1 MSPTG
6 HLAIGFAVKRWDS
19 KIPLIWYLIGAN
31 FIDII
36 YMLLTVLGIESF
48 GNNPWT
54 HSLLMAVVYA
64 NLGGLLTYTIIRQRN
79 SSILMGI
86 VIFSH
91 WLLDFIVWDNLP
103 IAFSKTP
110 LLGLGL
116 YNIIGFNINAIQFNS
131 GLIIAT
137 SIELVLLIIGV
148 FLYLKSKKIKKV
160 L

>member
-19 KIPLIWYLIGAN
+19 KIPLIWYLLGAN
-31 FIDII
+31 FIDLF
-36 YMLLTVLGIESF
+36 YVLLTVLGIESF

-54 HSLLMAVVYA
+54 HSLLMAIVYA
-64 NLGGLLTYTIIRQRN
+64 NLGGLLTYVISRHRN

-103 IAFSKTP
+103 LAFSKTP

-116 YNIIGFNINAIQFNS
+116 YNMIGFNISSLQFNS

-137 SIELVLLIIGV
+137 SIELIMLIIGV
-148 FLYLKSKKIKKV
+148 FIYLNAKKEKF
-160 L
+160 

>member
-6 HLAIGFAVKRWDS
+6 HLAIGFAVKRWYS
-19 KIPLIWYLIGAN
+19 KLPLIWYLIGAN
-31 FIDII
+31 IIDII
-36 YMLLTVLGIESF
+36 YIVLTVLGIESF

-54 HSLLMAVVYA
+54 HSLLMAVIYA
-64 NLGGLLTYTIIRQRN
+64 NVGGLLTYVISRQRN

-103 IAFSKTP
+103 IAFGKTP

-116 YNIIGFNINAIQFNS
+116 YNMIGFNINAIQFNT

-137 SIELVLLIIGV
+137 SIELILFIIGV
-148 FLYLKSKKIKKV
+148 YLYIKSKKLRKV

>member
-31 FIDII
+31 FIDLF
-36 YMLLTVLGIESF
+36 YVLLTVLGIESF

-54 HSLLMAVVYA
+54 HSLLMAIVYA
-64 NLGGLLTYTIIRQRN
+64 NLGGLLTYVISRHRN

-103 IAFSKTP
+103 LAFSKTP
-110 LLGLGL
+110 VLGLGL
-116 YNIIGFNINAIQFNS
+116 YNMIGFNINSIQFNS

-137 SIELVLLIIGV
+137 SIELIMLIIGV
-148 FLYLKSKKIKKV
+148 FIYLHTKKD
-160 L
+160 

>member
-31 FIDII
+31 FIDIV
-36 YMLLTVLGIESF
+36 YLLLTVLGIESF

-54 HSLLMAVVYA
+54 HSLLMAIVYA
-64 NLGGLLTYTIIRQRN
+64 NLGGLLTYIICRERN

-110 LLGLGL
+110 VLGLGL
-116 YNIIGFNINAIQFNS
+116 YNIIGFNINAIQFNN

-137 SIELVLLIIGV
+137 SIELILLLIGV
-148 FLYLKSKKIKKV
+148 YLYIKSKKIKKV